1 MITSAYKGV
10 GWLKKGQKLAHVI
23 NEWSLRPMPDRPLMG
38 LVSNSGSGMPTFP
51 LAHTSEVDLEG
62 MLSNSA
68 ETLEAAT
75 LASTTT
81 KSSLSSSCF
90 ESNEKR
96 LFSSGQMTTAANSR
110 EISVAAAAQIG
121 QHQQHRLIQNGA
133 GNSFKESIIMQFIFR

>member
-1 MITSAYKGV
+1 
-10 GWLKKGQKLAHVI
+10 
-23 NEWSLRPMPDRPLMG
+23 MPDRPLMG

-81 KSSLSSSCF
+81 KSSSLSSSCF
-90 ESNEKR
+90 ESNQKR

-110 EISVAAAAQIG
+110 EISVAAAAQIS
-121 QHQQHRLIQNGA
+121 QHQQHKLIQNGA
-133 GNSFKESIIMQFIFR
+133 GKHYFKESCNSFLLFR